1 LKTLKKTYN
10 YLFFLLV
17 FTIPFEDDI
26 RIIPN
31 ILIGVLAVIL
41 PFIEK
46 NFKHFLYIKKSYLVA
61 IGLMF
66 FIGLTSF
73 INGTISDDF
82 YIIKK
87 LLILIAV
94 LILSVPI
101 KKHTSIL
108 LFFIVSVFL
117 GNIISIFNIVD
128 YILKTENFEIASG
141 QKINDL
147 LFIERLYFGF
157 NNSLNVAFSLVLW
170 SKARKK
176 LKIFLLISILLSVF
190 MLLLVA
196 SRMAIITVF
205 IILLI
210 KIFYHINFKKSLITV
225 ALVLGTISA
234 FFLLNDNLA
243 KRFFYVDKKNDF
255 VHKIREW
262 EPRFVIWKC
271 SYIHVKGTT
280 YSLFFGDGFYKTQQN
295 LNKCYI
301 DSISKEKR
309 LKFFLETRFNTH
321 NQYLDLLMSKGLFG
335 LSIFLFLIYWLYT
348 RNKKD
353 INKLNILLVLVLFSL
368 VENFFHRQIGVYLF
382 ALILVVLTITDSEET
397 ILNE

>member
-1 LKTLKKTYN
+1 
-10 YLFFLLV
+10 
-17 FTIPFEDDI
+17 
-26 RIIPN
+26 
-31 ILIGVLAVIL
+31 
-41 PFIEK
+41 
-46 NFKHFLYIKKSYLVA
+46 
-61 IGLMF
+61 
-66 FIGLTSF
+66 
-73 INGTISDDF
+73 
-82 YIIKK
+82 
-87 LLILIAV
+87 
-94 LILSVPI
+94 
-101 KKHTSIL
+101 
-108 LFFIVSVFL
+108 
-117 GNIISIFNIVD
+117 
-128 YILKTENFEIASG
+128 
-141 QKINDL
+141 
-147 LFIERLYFGF
+147 
-157 NNSLNVAFSLVLW
+157 
-170 SKARKK
+170 
-176 LKIFLLISILLSVF
+176 